1 MKTKPNNLFKL
12 DLQLFTEG
20 DPAPTPES
28 QDQKYLD
35 VIKELKEKS
44 VSKEEYDKVVADR
57 DKLLNDYL
65 NGGSPT
71 PEVEVDT
78 TTEKELIEALYG
90 DKAEELSN
98 LEYWKKTCKLREM
111 QMGRGMIDPGVPRGR
126 DGEGPTTEDFA
137 RSAKVFEVIQECIN
151 EAGDDPAKFNE
162 LLDGRVIGG
171 LPKKK

>member
-12 DLQLFTEG
+12 NLQLFAEEEK
-20 DPAPTPES
+20 PTPEN
-28 QDQKYLD
+28 QDQKYLE

-44 VSKEEYDKVVADR
+44 VPKEDYERVVADR

-65 NGGSPT
+65 NGGSPD
-71 PEVEVDT
+71 PEVVVDT

-90 DKAEELSN
+90 DKAQELSN

-111 QMGRGMIDPGVPRGR
+111 QMERGMIDPGVPRGR
-126 DGEGPTTEDFA
+126 DAGGPTTEDFA

-151 EAGDDPAKFNE
+151 ASGDDPEKFNE
-162 LLDGRVIGG
+162 LLDSKVIGG